1 MNIIKYSFEKNLNKN
16 SDIYSLEIYLPLEFN
31 KFSYKIYGDK
41 GLIEIG
47 NLQIF
52 RNYKLNNILTI
63 PVSIIQTLF
72 LTFIYSSNNI
82 EKEYYDFIDL
92 HTLLESKHFNKK
104 NIILNIIK
112 QDKSENIKEDE
123 IEEDEENDE
132 DEDEKK
138 EDSDEE
144 KDDSDEEDSDEEDDD
159 DEEDEKKVMYL

>member
-63 PVSIIQTLF
+63 PVSIVQTLF
-72 LTFIYSSNNI
+72 LTFIYSSNNV

-92 HTLLESKHFNKK
+92 NTLLESKNFNKK
-104 NIILNIIK
+104 NITLNIIK
-112 QDKSENIKEDE
+112 QEKSIEDE
-123 IEEDEENDE
+123 IEEDEENE
-132 DEDEKK
+132 EEK
-138 EDSDEE
+138 EDSD
-144 KDDSDEEDSDEEDDD
+144 DDEEDSDEEEEDD